1 MCAAEVVSSLCKQAR
16 QRKSELNEL
25 LRQKGRFEVSSKENS
40 LWVSIKVL
48 KKHTENI
55 IQL

>member
-16 QRKSELNEL
+16 QKSELNEL

-40 LWVSIKVL
+40 LWVSIKVS
-48 KKHTENI
+48 KKHTKNI